1 MRLILASLAAA
12 ASVAAVATPALAND
26 ARVEVR
32 TGLGWSDGLPSKA
45 TVGGAVGYD
54 VNAGPAFV
62 GVEQSL
68 DKVLASGSEARW
80 GTSVRAGTSVTPS
93 TRLYAT
99 AGYNY
104 GVGANATD
112 IGGGI
117 EHNFSMSPLYGKIE
131 YKHFFNEQGA
141 RDSNA
146 ALVGVGLKF

>member
-1 MRLILASLAAA
+1 MRKVLIALTAT
-12 ASVAAVATPALAND
+12 VAAVAATPALAND

-45 TVGGAVGYD
+45 TLGAAAGYD
-54 VNAGPAFV
+54 VDAGPAFV
-62 GVEQSL
+62 GVEQSV
-68 DKVLASGSEARW
+68 DKVLASNSKVRW
-80 GTSVRAGTSVTPS
+80 GSSVRAGVGITPS

-104 GVGANATD
+104 GVGSNATD

-117 EHNFSMSPLYGKIE
+117 EHNFSSMPLYGKIE
-131 YKHFFNEQGA
+131 YKHFFTENGG
-141 RDSNA
+141 RDTNA

>member
-1 MRLILASLAAA
+1 MRLIIASLAAA
-12 ASVAAVATPALAND
+12 ASVAAVATPAFAND
-26 ARVEVR
+26 ARVELR

-62 GVEQSL
+62 GVEQSV
-68 DKVLASGSEARW
+68 DKVLASGSKARW
-80 GTSVRAGTSVTPS
+80 GSSVRAGVAVTPS

-104 GVGANATD
+104 GVGPNATD
-112 IGGGI
+112 IGGGV

-131 YKHFFNEQGA
+131 YKHFFTEDGA
-141 RDSNA
+141 RDTNA
-146 ALVGVGLKF
+146 VLVGAGLRF